1 MPTTSHGP
9 QLQKGALITI
19 NLQNGAQKA
28 IIFQYNPE
36 KLTRTIKPGQVEP
49 SGAERQRAMALRYK
63 GAPEET
69 IDLDIAI
76 DATDQLEAG
85 NATAGSS
92 GIYPQL
98 AALET
103 LLYPFTFQITDVDAL
118 AKQGCTEVAS
128 GYEAPFTLFVWG
140 QQRVLPVLITGFT
153 ITEEIFDA
161 NLNPVQATV
170 KLGLRALSYSDLNP
184 QHKGYKLFLTYQKKK
199 EELAAS
205 ALLSA
210 LPDVQIALDDKTNQL
225 VMTDNRKPA
234 GTSTK

>member
-9 QLQKGALITI
+9 KLQKGALIAI
-19 NLQNGAQKA
+19 NLQSGTQTA

-85 NATAGSS
+85 NATVGSL

-98 AALET
+98 AALEM
-103 LLYPFTFQITDVDAL
+103 LLYPATPQITNDDAL
-118 AKQGCTEVAS
+118 AQKGYTEVAS

-140 QQRVLPVLITGFT
+140 QQRVLPVMVTGFT
-153 ITEEIFDA
+153 ISEEIFDA

-199 EELAAS
+199 EVLAAGAVAS
-205 ALLSA
+205 AL
-210 LPDVQIALDDKTNQL
+210 PGVQVAFNDNKSQL
-225 VMTDNRKPA
+225 VMTDNREPV
-234 GTSTK
+234 

>member
-9 QLQKGALITI
+9 KLQKGAIVAI
-19 NLQNGAQKA
+19 DLQTSKQTA
-28 IIFQYNPE
+28 IVFQYNPE
-36 KLTRTIKPGQVEP
+36 KLTRTIKPGQMEP

-85 NATAGSS
+85 NATAGSL

-98 AALET
+98 AALEM
-103 LLYPFTFQITDVDAL
+103 LLYPPTPEITDNDAL
-118 AKQGCTEVAS
+118 AQKGYTEVAS

-140 QQRVLPVLITGFT
+140 KQRVLPVILTGFT
-153 ITEEIFDA
+153 ITEELFDGD
-161 NLNPVQATV
+161 LNPVQATV

-199 EELAAS
+199 EVLAAG
-205 ALLSA
+205 AVLSS
-210 LPDVQIALDDKTNQL
+210 LPGAEINLNS
-225 VMTDNRKPA
+225 P
-234 GTSTK
+234 

>member
-9 QLQKGALITI
+9 KLLKGAII
-19 NLQNGAQKA
+19 A
-28 IIFQYNPE
+28 IDLTTSKQTAIVFQYNPE
-36 KLTRTIKPGQVEP
+36 KLTRTIKPGQMEP

-85 NATAGSS
+85 NASAATV

-98 AALET
+98 AALEM
-103 LLYPFTFQITDVDAL
+103 LLYPPTPEITDNDKL
-118 AKQGCTEVAS
+118 AQKGYTEVAS

-140 QQRVLPVLITGFT
+140 KQRVLPVILTGFT
-153 ITEEIFDA
+153 ITEEIFDP

-170 KLGLRALSYSDLNP
+170 KLGMRALSYSDLNP

-199 EELAAS
+199 EVLASGAV
-205 ALLSA
+205 LSS
-210 LPDVQIALDDKTNQL
+210 LPGVDVNFNA
-225 VMTDNRKPA
+225 P
-234 GTSTK
+234 